1 MVFAI
6 LKALVAGVLVAI
18 PIGPILVM
26 VIQRTL
32 CYGPRCGRMV
42 GFGAATADAIFAAIG
57 LLALSLMKDFIERN
71 QGWILLVGGLLVGV
85 IGVGML
91 LRPVAVNLQDEP
103 ARMSP
108 WTCYWQGLGT
118 TLSNP
123 LALGIMMTL
132 LAMFGLA
139 EQGGFLPVVLAP
151 LVGLGECIYWFSV
164 SAVLARYLRLN
175 MRTLRIL
182 SAVAGAV
189 VCVFGIVLVLRG
201 LLLLIGS

>member
-6 LKALVAGVLVAI
+6 FKALLAGVLVAI

-26 VIQRTL
+26 VVQRTL

-42 GFGAATADAIFAAIG
+42 GFGAATADMLYATVG

-71 QGWILLVGGLLVGV
+71 QGWIMLAGGLLVGV

-91 LRPVAVNLQDEP
+91 LRPVSVNLQEEP
-103 ARMSP
+103 ARMSG
-108 WTCYWQGLGT
+108 WTCYWQGLLS

-139 EQGGFLPVVLAP
+139 DQGGFLPLVLAP

-164 SAVLARYLRLN
+164 TAVLARYLRLN
-175 MRTLRIL
+175 IRTLRTM
-182 SAVAGAV
+182 STVAGVV
-189 VCVFGIVLVLRG
+189 VCVFAVILVVRG
-201 LLLLIGS
+201 ALLLIGS

>member
-1 MVFAI
+1 MLFAI
-6 LKALVAGVLVAI
+6 LKALLVGVIVAL

-42 GFGAATADAIFAAIG
+42 GFGAATADMLYAAVG
-57 LLALSLMKDFIERN
+57 LLALSLMKEFIERN
-71 QGWILLVGGLLVGV
+71 QGWIMLVGGLLVGV

-91 LRPVAVNLQDEP
+91 LRPVSVNLQDEP

-123 LALGIMMTL
+123 LALGIMMAL
-132 LAMFGLA
+132 LAMFELA
-139 EQGGFLPVVLAP
+139 DKGGSLSVVLAP
-151 LVGLGECIYWFSV
+151 LIGLGECFYWFSV

-175 MRTLRIL
+175 MKTLRTL
-182 SAVAGAV
+182 STVAGAV
-189 VCVFGIVLVLRG
+189 VCVFAVVLVVRG
-201 LLLLIGS
+201 VLLLIGR

>member
-6 LKALVAGVLVAI
+6 FKALLAGVLVAI

-26 VIQRTL
+26 VVQRTL

-42 GFGAATADAIFAAIG
+42 GFGAATADMLYATVG

-71 QGWILLVGGLLVGV
+71 QGWIMLAGGLLVGV

-91 LRPVAVNLQDEP
+91 LRPVSVNLQEEP
-103 ARMSP
+103 ARMSG
-108 WTCYWQGLGT
+108 WTCYWQGLLS

-139 EQGGFLPVVLAP
+139 DQGGFLPLVLAP

-164 SAVLARYLRLN
+164 TAVLARYLRLN
-175 MRTLRIL
+175 IKTLRTM
-182 SAVAGAV
+182 STVAGVV
-189 VCVFGIVLVLRG
+189 VCVFAVILVVRG
-201 LLLLIGS
+201 ALLLIGS

>member
-6 LKALVAGVLVAI
+6 LKALVVGVIVAI
-18 PIGPILVM
+18 PIGPVLVM

-42 GFGAATADAIFAAIG
+42 GFGAATGDMIYATVG
-57 LLALSLMKDFIERN
+57 LLALSLLKDFIERN
-71 QGWILLVGGLLVGV
+71 QGWILLVGGVLVGL
-85 IGVGML
+85 IGVSML
-91 LRPVAVNLQDEP
+91 LRPVSINLQDEP
-103 ARMSP
+103 ARMSR
-108 WTCYWQGLGT
+108 WTCYWQGLLS

-123 LALGIMMTL
+123 LALGIMMAL

-139 EQGGFLPVVLAP
+139 EQDGFLPVLLAP

-175 MRTLRIL
+175 MRTLRTL
-182 SAVAGAV
+182 STVAGAV
-189 VCVFGIVLVLRG
+189 VCLFAVVLVVRG
-201 LLLLIGS
+201 TLFLIGS